1 MKKADLYKKKNL
13 DLKKEIIDSII
24 TKMESIKAEQICLHK
39 GINFNYIDDEN
50 FEIIKHV
57 SINESVYLD
66 DGNIVKMLP
75 IQNLLTDQ
83 LISLWES
90 IENKQF
96 KIDQFSYDS
105 IFKYI

>member
-13 DLKKEIIDSII
+13 DFKNEIIASII
-24 TKMESIKAEQICLHK
+24 TKMESIKAEQISLRK

-57 SINESVYLD
+57 SINERVYLD

-90 IENKQF
+90 IEKKHF

-105 IFKYI
+105 IFK

>member
-1 MKKADLYKKKNL
+1 MKKTDLYKKKNL

-57 SINESVYLD
+57 SINERVYLD

-105 IFKYI
+105 IFK

>member
-13 DLKKEIIDSII
+13 DFKNEIIASII
-24 TKMESIKAEQICLHK
+24 TKMESIKAEQITLRK

-57 SINESVYLD
+57 SINERVYLD

-90 IENKQF
+90 IEKKQF

-105 IFKYI
+105 IFK

>member
-57 SINESVYLD
+57 SINERVYLD

-83 LISLWES
+83 LISLWER
-90 IENKQF
+90 IEKKQF

-105 IFKYI
+105 IFK

>member
-13 DLKKEIIDSII
+13 DLKNEIIDSII

-57 SINESVYLD
+57 SINERVYLD

-83 LISLWES
+83 LISLWER
-90 IENKQF
+90 IEKKQF

-105 IFKYI
+105 IFK

>member
-1 MKKADLYKKKNL
+1 MKKADLYKKKNI
-13 DLKKEIIDSII
+13 DFKNEIIASII
-24 TKMESIKAEQICLHK
+24 TKMESIKAEQICLNK

-57 SINESVYLD
+57 SINERVYLD

-90 IENKQF
+90 IEKKQF

-105 IFKYI
+105 IFK